1 METEVIECPFVQVPL
16 NVLDD
21 RLLGSVDV
29 EKAHPSSSSLLAS
42 LELSDK
48 NVYEP

>member
-1 METEVIECPFVQVPL
+1 MAAVLVLTRVSLVPL
-16 NVLDD
+16 QVDD
-21 RLLGSVDV
+21 LAKVAQDTL
-29 EKAHPSSSSLLAS
+29 PSSSSLVLSS